1 MDEAG
6 YDCSSNVGL
15 DCLDVFDSDQFLAWG
30 YTFDQWLEVLYN
42 CPQSCGL
49 DCISETCD
57 VSSLLENATEF
68 GSCSAELT
76 SGTSCT
82 NTPRDGFSCTP
93 SVCVHGVLLAGV
105 CEGKCTDGTFLRPF
119 PIFFFAFLVY
129 LKISLWV

>member
-15 DCLDVFDSDQFLAWG
+15 DCLDVFDSDQFLSWG

-76 SGTSCT
+76 SGTSSLT
-82 NTPRDGFSCTP
+82 HRGMDF
-93 SVCVHGVLLAGV
+93 LARRRYAFTV
-105 CEGKCTDGTFLRPF
+105 FCWRAFVKVNVQTALFLGPF
-119 PIFFFAFLVY
+119 PFSSSPF
-129 LKISLWV
+129 